1 MSGGLWKINSQISMD
16 RTAEFRQFLARECP
30 RRARLAL
37 SRSKS
42 QFTEIAAETRTRLHS
57 AGNSLSALRS
67 KIRASGSFDH
77 EEWEINDLMRTLQI
91 ELSSVDQRIRDLD
104 QFVKTAAASAKPPNA
119 PFVLQT
125 LRESLCSIGADFR
138 FAVQERAERIE
149 EYRRRRRHI
158 CARPREE
165 PPDAVFH
172 EEASAHKEEIVIA
185 EANRERL
192 DLVRSVE
199 SSVAQVAAMFEQLN
213 EVIEAQHFDIVR
225 IDQDAEAAISN
236 VESGQR
242 ELVQYYEK
250 IKGNKILILKIFAV
264 LVVGAIVFVLI
275 I

>member
-1 MSGGLWKINSQISMD
+1 MD
-16 RTAEFRQFLARECP
+16 RTAEFRQFLSRECP
-30 RRARLAL
+30 RPARLAL

-42 QFTEIAAETRTRLHS
+42 QFIEIAAETRTRLHS
-57 AGNSLSALRS
+57 AGNSLAELRS

-77 EEWEINDLMRTLQI
+77 EEWEINDLMRSLQV

-104 QFVKTAAASAKPPNA
+104 QFIKTAAASAKPRNA
-119 PFVLQT
+119 AFVLQT

-138 FAVQERAERIE
+138 FAVQERAEKIE
-149 EYRRRRRHI
+149 EYHRRRRHI

-172 EEASAHKEEIVIA
+172 EEASAHKEELVLV

-192 DLVRSVE
+192 DLIRCVE
-199 SSVAQVAAMFEQLN
+199 SSVAQVSTMFTQLN
-213 EVIEAQHFDIVR
+213 ELIEAQHFDIVR
-225 IDQDAEAAISN
+225 IDQDAEAAIAN
-236 VESGQR
+236 VESGHGQ
-242 ELVQYYEK
+242 LVKYYDK